1 MKTIKIYDDEKEIY
15 TGNCF
20 VNTVIF
26 KGRIY
31 GEIKEISQNGIRFS
45 IKLSNGKDETTG
57 EWLKSTFADCVA
69 FGELAEKIQKEYT
82 FGDEIFLIA
91 KFTSKQRGDAIYKNF
106 VVREIVGNKEKSQEF
121 DQQKIEKLI
130 ETDDLPF

>member
-1 MKTIKIYDDEKEIY
+1 MRTIKIYDDEKEIY

-31 GEIKEISQNGIRFS
+31 GEIKEIFQNGIRFS

-69 FGELAEKIQKEYT
+69 FGNLADKLKQSYSQT
-82 FGDEIFLIA
+82 AEIFLIA
-91 KFTSKQRGDAIYKNF
+91 NYTSRKQNDTYYKTF
-106 VVREIVGNKEKSQEF
+106 VVREIVRNRGKSQEF

-130 ETDDLPF
+130 ENDDLPF

>member
-1 MKTIKIYDDEKEIY
+1 MRTIKIYDDEKEIY

-31 GEIKEISQNGIRFS
+31 GEIKEIFQNGIRFS
-45 IKLSNGKDETTG
+45 LKLSNGKDEITG

-69 FGELAEKIQKEYT
+69 FGNLADKLKQSYSQN
-82 FGDEIFLIA
+82 DEIFLIA
-91 KFTSKQRGDAIYKNF
+91 KFTSKQRGDIYYKNF

-130 ETDDLPF
+130 ENDDLPF